1 MGCSSWSREEWDM
14 DERLSSSASI
24 PDPVW
29 LTNSY
34 LTFNAQF
41 KCFSFG
47 LLALLGT
54 SLEGPSA

>member
-1 MGCSSWSREEWDM
+1 M
-14 DERLSSSASI
+14 DERLSSSPAI
-24 PDPVW
+24 PDRGW
-29 LTNSY
+29 LANSY

-41 KCFSFG
+41 KCSSFG